1 MKLLKTTS
9 TQHPPPL
16 NIHHHSTSTTT
27 QPPPPLNIHYHFCTV
42 DSSGGLCVSVCMT
55 TISLYIFHPYGGG
68 QRRTGT
74 LYSNKEHCP
83 TSFVFSFLFRA
94 LFFFFCFFIFFYLF
108 FFDHSCF
115 FLSFFCDVS
124 LIHSSIQHQ
133 TNNKNTKQTILKKTS
148 NTKQKLKKK
157 HQTQNKN

>member
-1 MKLLKTTS
+1 M
-9 TQHPPPL
+9 
-16 NIHHHSTSTTT
+16 
-27 QPPPPLNIHYHFCTV
+27 
-42 DSSGGLCVSVCMT
+42 SVCMT

-157 HQTQNKN
+157 HQTQNKNKKIIKKIKHQTGKNQTNNQPTHLQRPALPTSLRTARTR